1 MIFSRQEYWS
11 GLPIPSPGD
20 LSDSGIKPRSPALQA
35 DSLTSEPRGKR
46 RLETKRCTHR
56 ILSQSFLVG
65 ALFWVDCFKV
75 LETHLGDPVFRDL
88 AFLSVKGLK
97 IHPPYRSPSSATV
110 SLSMFQ
116 LPTVSDGP
124 KISKGQFQN

>member
-1 MIFSRQEYWS
+1 M
-11 GLPIPSPGD
+11 
-20 LSDSGIKPRSPALQA
+20 
-35 DSLTSEPRGKR
+35 
-46 RLETKRCTHR
+46 
-56 ILSQSFLVG
+56 G

-88 AFLSVKGLK
+88 AFLSVKGLLK
-97 IHPPYRSPSSATV
+97 INPPYRSPSSATV

-124 KISKGQFQN
+124 KISKGKFQNWVSNRIPFRAA